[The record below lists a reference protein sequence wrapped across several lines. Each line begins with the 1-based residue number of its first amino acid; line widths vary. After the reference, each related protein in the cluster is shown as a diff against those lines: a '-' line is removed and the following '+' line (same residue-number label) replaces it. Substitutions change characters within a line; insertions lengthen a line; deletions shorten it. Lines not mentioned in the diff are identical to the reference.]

1 MDPTGTQTGN
11 ALTGRGTNPFSGAHT
26 ALVTPFRDG
35 KVSWEDL
42 SRLIEHQVAGGIHGL
57 VAVGTTGESPTLD
70 YDEHIEVIHR
80 TVEFSRG
87 RLPVMAGTGS
97 NATAEAVDLVQRA
110 DAVGVSSHLQVA
122 PYYNKP
128 SQEGLFRHFSAIAEA
143 TERPI
148 ILYSIPSR
156 CGIEIAVETVVR
168 LRKAHRN
175 IVGIKEAG
183 GSVEKAG
190 RLVRELDSEFTV
202 LSGDDALTVAF
213 AEFGAQ
219 GIISVASNLIPAEV
233 SQLARLCGEGNL
245 PAARDLHI
253 RLSELFR
260 TLFVEPNPV
269 PVKHLLARAGIIRS
283 AEVRLPLCE
292 MSPANRAA
300 VEAVADAF
308 QSTQR

>member
-11 ALTGRGTNPFSGAHT
+11 ALTRRGTNPFSGAHT
-26 ALVTPFRDG
+26 ALVTPFRNG

-70 YDEHIEVIHR
+70 YDEHIEVIQR

-168 LRKAHRN
+168 LRKAYRN

-190 RLVRELDSEFTV
+190 RLVRELDPEFTV

-233 SQLARLCGEGNL
+233 SKLARLCGEGNL
-245 PAARDLHI
+245 PEARDLHI

-269 PVKHLLARAGIIRS
+269 PVKHLLARAGIISS

-292 MSPANRAA
+292 MSAANRAA